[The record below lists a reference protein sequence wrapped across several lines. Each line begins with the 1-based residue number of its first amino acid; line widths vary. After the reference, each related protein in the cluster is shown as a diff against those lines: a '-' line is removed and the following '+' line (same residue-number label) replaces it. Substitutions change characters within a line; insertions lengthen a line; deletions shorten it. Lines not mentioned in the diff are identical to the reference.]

1 MPHFAPRK
9 EESMRLPEDEPFYT
23 RQNLRSAIAQRLKQ
37 LPVEKLAP
45 AARAALVQHIAAQ
58 APAEAYLAG
67 GQISIEALTSLISEV
82 IAELT
87 QEGG

>member
-23 RQNLRSAIAQRLKQ
+23 RQNLRSAIAQ
-37 LPVEKLAP
+37 LPVEELAP
-45 AARAALVQHIAAQ
+45 AALVQHIAEQ